1 MAFLI
6 SATHILRLLEEQK
19 RINLKSDNDNKKQQ
33 PVTYGISFLF
43 STSLMWLV
51 PHSPNLLSFI
61 FKKMKVNRMLFS
73 KTIFPFHSTVKLSFP
88 TKVTGKKCQ
97 KNKKESKKR
106 HGEFSSLLKELKGF
120 HHWSI

>member
-6 SATHILRLLEEQK
+6 SASHILRLLGEQK

-33 PVTYGISFLF
+33 PLTYGISFLF

-51 PHSPNLLSFI
+51 PPSPNLHFI
-61 FKKMKVNRMLFS
+61 YFQENES
-73 KTIFPFHSTVKLSFP
+73 KSNVIFQNDFPFHSTVKLSFP

-106 HGEFSSLLKELKGF
+106 HGKFSSLLKELKGF

>member
-51 PHSPNLLSFI
+51 PHSPNLHFIYFQENESKSNVIFQNDFPLSFH
-61 FKKMKVNRMLFS
+61 R
-73 KTIFPFHSTVKLSFP
+73 
-88 TKVTGKKCQ
+88 
-97 KNKKESKKR
+97 
-106 HGEFSSLLKELKGF
+106 
-120 HHWSI
+120 